1 MRPTQMRLNTVKNP
15 SGKQCDKL
23 NCKKETMFLDYEAVA
38 METVAN

>member
-1 MRPTQMRLNTVKNP
+1 MQPTQMRLNAVKSP

-23 NCKKETMFLDYEAVA
+23 NCKNETMFLDYEAVA